1 VRSPYPHARITGIDT
16 SAAKAMPGVV
26 AVVTGAELVAA
37 GVKPI
42 PHSPNFK
49 RAGGAP
55 GATPA
60 RRVLAHERVRYVGEA
75 VALVVAETVQ
85 QARDA
90 AEAVMVD
97 YEELPHVVTADDATA
112 AGAPALC
119 DEAPD
124 NVSAEMRHGNEA
136 ATAEA
141 FAKAAH
147 VVKLNITNQ
156 RVAALSIEPRACWP
170 IPTPAPAA

>member
-1 VRSPYPHARITGIDT
+1 
-16 SAAKAMPGVV
+16 MPGVV
-26 AVVTGAELVAA
+26 AVTTGPSWWPPAS
-37 GVKPI
+37 
-42 PHSPNFK
+42 SPFRTAPTSK

-55 GATPA
+55 WRQPA
-60 RRVLAHERVRYVGEA
+60 RRVLAHERVRYV
-75 VALVVAETVQ
+75 
-85 QARDA
+85 ARGRGPGGGGNGA
-90 AEAVMVD
+90 AGTRRQAEAVMVD
-97 YEELPHVVTADDATA
+97 YDELPHVVTADDATA

-147 VVKLNITNQ
+147 IVKLNIDNQ
-156 RVAALSIEPRACWP
+156 RVAALTIEPRSVLARGSP
-170 IPTPAPAA
+170 KTAA

>member
-1 VRSPYPHARITGIDT
+1 MTTDTLDIPARFGSGQAVKRLEDEALLKGSGQYADDITPAGELRLCFVRSLYPHARIAGIDT
-16 SAAKAMPGVV
+16 AAAKDMPGVV

-75 VALVVAETVQ
+75 VARWSPNP
-85 QARDA
+85 AR
-90 AEAVMVD
+90 
-97 YEELPHVVTADDATA
+97 
-112 AGAPALC
+112 
-119 DEAPD
+119 
-124 NVSAEMRHGNEA
+124 R
-136 ATAEA
+136 
-141 FAKAAH
+141 
-147 VVKLNITNQ
+147 
-156 RVAALSIEPRACWP
+156 R
-170 IPTPAPAA
+170 